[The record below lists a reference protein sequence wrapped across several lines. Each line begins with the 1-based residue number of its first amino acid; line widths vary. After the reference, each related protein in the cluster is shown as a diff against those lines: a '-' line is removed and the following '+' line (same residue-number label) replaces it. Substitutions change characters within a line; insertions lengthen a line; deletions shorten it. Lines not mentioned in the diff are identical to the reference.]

1 MPILGQPLHTSMVRK
16 LKYHE
21 KKLLKKVD
29 FIKWSADNN
38 LHELK
43 IMKKFYI
50 QKRED
55 YTLYNKLSK
64 KIRDIAEKLKDLG
77 EEDPWRAE
85 ITNMLLT
92 KLHNIGLL
100 PTKASLALASIVSA
114 SSFCRRRLPVV
125 MVRSH
130 LAETIKAAVT
140 FIEQGHV
147 RVGPDTIRDPAF
159 LVTRPMEDYVTWT
172 PGSRIKKKLQAFN
185 DMQDDFEED

>member
-1 MPILGQPLHTSMVRK
+1 MVRK

-64 KIRDIAEKLKDLG
+64 KIRDIAEKLKDVG
-77 EEDPWRAE
+77 ETDPWRAE
-85 ITNMLLT
+85 ITKMLLT
-92 KLHNIGLL
+92 KLHNMGLL
-100 PTKASLALASIVSA
+100 PTKASLALASKVSA

-125 MVRSH
+125 MVRAH

-185 DMQDDFEED
+185 DVRDDFEEE